1 MKFLLEKWYII
12 AVKDQICK
20 KVDNHRNLS
29 RQMEVNSIRGTE
41 VRLNG
46 ESSNMEYCLI
56 NI

>member
-20 KVDNHRNLS
+20 KVDNHRNFS